1 MNILYD
7 EKNKVILG
15 RHYLI
20 EAGNVIVNK
29 VIYRPTLEMFT
40 KFYNIIKDK
49 PWFSKYNFIVVGS
62 FSNIMNNNKLWETWD
77 VDLVIT
83 SNSKQLNY
91 SEIKVML
98 NECSQIALEECSIY
112 VDLFFN
118 LDFDFSFLNENGLY
132 KIWEN
137 EVNIEGLKGKY
148 KLNILSHLLYI
159 KRDNVVV
166 TPWHKKPGKEII
178 KGLWKRQYNYPSH
191 KHIKRLQQK
200 NNNIKYDPPID
211 IKDFFK

>member
-1 MNILYD
+1 MKENTP
-7 EKNKVILG
+7 ILG
-15 RHYLI
+15 RKFLM
-20 EAGNVIVNK
+20 EVGDVIVNK
-29 VIYRPTLEMFT
+29 VIYRPTLERFK
-40 KFYNIIKDK
+40 KFYDIIKTK
-49 PWFSKYNFIVVGS
+49 PWFDKYNFTVLGS
-62 FSNIMNNNKLWETWD
+62 FPNILNGNKQWETWD
-77 VDLVIT
+77 IDLVIT
-83 SNSKQLNY
+83 SNSKHLNY

-98 NECSQIALEECSIY
+98 NECSRIALEECSIY

-118 LDFDFSFLNENGLY
+118 LDFNFSFLNKKGLY

-137 EVNIEGLKGKY
+137 EVNIEGLKEKF

-166 TPWHKKPGKEII
+166 TPWHKRPGKEII
-178 KGLWKRQYNYPSH
+178 KGLWKRQYKYPSH

-200 NNNIKYDPPID
+200 NNNIKYDPPIN

>member
-77 VDLVIT
+77 VDMNVS
-83 SNSKQLNY
+83 SNSSKIDYN
-91 SEIKVML
+91 EIKV
-98 NECSQIALEECSIY
+98 
-112 VDLFFN
+112 
-118 LDFDFSFLNENGLY
+118 
-132 KIWEN
+132 
-137 EVNIEGLKGKY
+137 
-148 KLNILSHLLYI
+148 LL
-159 KRDNVVV
+159 
-166 TPWHKKPGKEII
+166 
-178 KGLWKRQYNYPSH
+178 Q
-191 KHIKRLQQK
+191 
-200 NNNIKYDPPID
+200 
-211 IKDFFK
+211 